1 MTCSKD
7 KPIEKQNI
15 DKQELEKSQVIQANW
30 LTPAICQQA
39 RLSRDARFDGK
50 FYTAVLTTG
59 IFCRPICPARAPKEE
74 NVRYFQTAAQAQHA
88 GYAPCKRCFPE
99 LAPQQKLA
107 PPIQKLADAIDE
119 GLSVAELATRF
130 AISERQARRLFLQHF
145 GLPPNKYAQH
155 QKLLKARQLLTGTN
169 LPIAEVCFAAGFAS
183 IRRFNEAIKTTYH
196 ETPKQVRSR
205 LSKVFHSNE
214 VSVLLNYRPPF
225 DWQAMLTFF
234 KLRQLPGIELI
245 DGNSYRRTITLG
257 TVTGWIEVTHIK
269 DRNALKLTVALSELS
284 VLDQVISRV
293 RKLFDLDAD
302 MSVIHQH
309 LATDKLLAKQI
320 EQNPGIR
327 LPGCWDIFEFSI
339 RAILGQQISV
349 KAATTYA
356 GRIADKYGQVL
367 NQQHPEL
374 NKCFPTVNDLKAA
387 DFQQLG
393 LTQSRIDTLKRW
405 VAFYQANQTLF
416 THYQSLSELTDKL
429 VAIKGIG
436 PWTVNYLAMRGLS
449 DPNAF
454 PASDLG
460 VIKALS
466 VEDKKPSVKQI
477 LARADK
483 WQPWRA
489 YATLYLWLS
498 LQEKITA
505 TT

>member
-1 MTCSKD
+1 MTIAQNC
-7 KPIEKQNI
+7 PIKI
-15 DKQELEKSQVIQANW
+15 DDVAKHEVVSANW
-30 LTPAICQQA
+30 LTPEICQQA
-39 RLSRDARFDGK
+39 RLSKDARFDGK

-99 LAPQQKLA
+99 LAPRQKFT
-107 PPIQKLADAIDE
+107 PPIQQLADAIDE
-119 GLSVAELATRF
+119 GLSVTELACRF
-130 AISERQARRLFLQHF
+130 AISERQARRLFIQHF

-169 LPIAEVCFAAGFAS
+169 LPIAQVCFAAGFSS

-196 ETPKQVRSR
+196 ETPKQVRAR
-205 LSKVFHSNE
+205 LNKAFHSNE

-225 DWQAMLTFF
+225 DWQAMLSFF
-234 KLRQLPGIELI
+234 KLRQLPGIELV
-245 DGNSYRRTITLG
+245 DDNRYRRSITLG
-257 TVTGWIEVTHIK
+257 EIAGWIEVTDIK
-269 DRNALKLTVALSELS
+269 DKDALKLTVALSDLS
-284 VLDQVISRV
+284 VLDQVITKV

-309 LATDKLLAKQI
+309 LATDPLLAKQI
-320 EQNPGIR
+320 AQNPGIR

-356 GRIADKYGQVL
+356 GRIADKYGQTL

-374 NKCFPTVNDLKAA
+374 HKCFPTVNDLETA
-387 DFQQLG
+387 DFEQLG

-405 VAFYQANQTLF
+405 VTFYQANQVLF
-416 THYQSLSELTDKL
+416 SHYQSLADLTDKL

-460 VIKALS
+460 VIKALNI
-466 VEDKKPSVKQI
+466 EGKKPNVKQI

-498 LQEKITA
+498 LQEK
-505 TT
+505 